1 MTEDYPTTYEAGV
14 ILTVRV
20 DADNIDQARDLMLQA
35 LEDCEDAC
43 AKQNVHFEWELQD
56 VNED

>member
-1 MTEDYPTTYEAGV
+1 MSEEHPTTYEAGV

-35 LEDCEDAC
+35 LEDCEEIC

>member
-1 MTEDYPTTYEAGV
+1 MNQEYPTTYEAGV

-35 LEDCEDAC
+35 LEDCEEVC
-43 AKQNVHFEWELQD
+43 AKQNVLFEWELQD

>member
-1 MTEDYPTTYEAGV
+1 MNEDYPTTYEVGV

-35 LEDCEDAC
+35 LEDCEEVC

-56 VNED
+56 INED

>member
-1 MTEDYPTTYEAGV
+1 MSEEHPTTYEAGV

-20 DADNIDQARDLMLQA
+20 EAENIAHARDLMLQA
-35 LEDCEDAC
+35 LEDCEEVC
-43 AKQNVHFEWELQD
+43 AKQDVHFEWELQD